1 LVRWEHPER
10 GAVSPGE
17 FIPLAE
23 EVGIIDKLGE
33 MILLKACTEAA
44 SWPSSIKLSVNIS
57 PVQFRTRT
65 LIDTVTSALSASKLP
80 PERLEL
86 EVTESVILHDDAET
100 LFTLRALRRH
110 GIKISM
116 DDFGTGYSSLSGLR
130 SFPFDKIKLDR
141 SFVRDA
147 LVRPDCATIV
157 RAVADLGENLGMA
170 TTAEGVET
178 IEQLDNVRR
187 HGYTEAQGFLF
198 SPAVPGWQARRMIT
212 QRDFLQKVA

>member
-1 LVRWEHPER
+1 
-10 GAVSPGE
+10 
-17 FIPLAE
+17 
-23 EVGIIDKLGE
+23 
-33 MILLKACTEAA
+33 
-44 SWPSSIKLSVNIS
+44 
-57 PVQFRTRT
+57 
-65 LIDTVTSALSASKLP
+65 
-80 PERLEL
+80 
-86 EVTESVILHDDAET
+86 
-100 LFTLRALRRH
+100 
-110 GIKISM
+110 
-116 DDFGTGYSSLSGLR
+116 LR

-178 IEQLDNVRR
+178 IEQLENVRR

-198 SPAVPGWQARRMIT
+198 SPAVPAWQARRMIKQ